1 MKYSTKTETI
11 HKIIYIASFLIAQF
25 SYGSTTEV
33 TEGYYH
39 SKDIG
44 DSIFVSVNK
53 NQAKLEYNNGSKM
66 VFYLINGSLQADR
79 ISGENT
85 YTLQP
90 TSSENFI
97 IIETDTREKV
107 GEYSIYAL
115 PGLFKKLLSILVSS
129 ALLFSIM
136 QAYLKVNKIWKRR
149 KNEEVASS
157 ISIVAAL
164 LGFAVGVPFLLNNI
178 FITNDYFSA
187 GKVVLGLSLAIIF
200 TLIGAGVFV
209 EANRGK
215 GFFTLFAEALNL
227 EKKESGELLNA
238 MLRPKGAQ
246 KIINIL
252 TKLAAIDDDIAQEEI
267 DLINDFAEKWH
278 IDIPTLKVGKPE
290 QVTNLVELKELVQSY
305 LDEKPDLDVA
315 SGLTDLIN
323 LMAEADDE
331 VTDEESMAIAEFTGM
346 ISHYIS
352 VEKGGDITVFD
363 VNIVPQGEEQIQSV
377 REILPDLE
385 PTKERS
391 GTVFKVGSFFSEAY
405 AEAVCE
411 KYIALG
417 LYTDTNKTV
426 IPARTT

>member
-1 MKYSTKTETI
+1 M
-11 HKIIYIASFLIAQF
+11 
-25 SYGSTTEV
+25 
-33 TEGYYH
+33 
-39 SKDIG
+39 
-44 DSIFVSVNK
+44 
-53 NQAKLEYNNGSKM
+53 
-66 VFYLINGSLQADR
+66 
-79 ISGENT
+79 
-85 YTLQP
+85 
-90 TSSENFI
+90 
-97 IIETDTREKV
+97 
-107 GEYSIYAL
+107 
-115 PGLFKKLLSILVSS
+115 
-129 ALLFSIM
+129 
-136 QAYLKVNKIWKRR
+136 
-149 KNEEVASS
+149 
-157 ISIVAAL
+157 
-164 LGFAVGVPFLLNNI
+164 
-178 FITNDYFSA
+178 
-187 GKVVLGLSLAIIF
+187 AIIF

-215 GFFTLFAEALNL
+215 SFFTLFIEALNL

-267 DLINDFAEKWH
+267 DLINDFADKWH
-278 IDIPTLKVGKPE
+278 IDIPELKAGKPE

-331 VTDEESMAIAEFTGM
+331 VTEEEAVAIAEFTGM

-377 REILPDLE
+377 KEIFPDLK
-385 PTKERS
+385 PIKERG

-405 AEAVCE
+405 ADAVCE

-426 IPARTT
+426 IPAHTV